1 MLTYL
6 KKRRERRRNAAKFY
20 VIAARAIS
28 RINTANWTEREAT
41 HLEAILRKMDI
52 EIASSEFAQ
61 FAAWLGESGAW
72 KKAFRHIYDR
82 YYLSDAPRSAGF
94 NEEAAISALLKYVDF
109 GKIAPK
115 DLAKVKTRLVAGYER
130 AQRRRA
136 KDFFNVSL
144 DFKLRNPD
152 VLAAIDAHVMFWA
165 DHYNTLYA
173 EAARVVGDELY
184 DGLHPYQ
191 ISRPQKVMDVSIIPG
206 EGESQAEIE
215 KKIIWRLE
223 PSRLGELM
231 LARAQYRIDAFARTE
246 SQSMMAMVN
255 SDHYDKNPQV
265 YGGARWLAFRGQ
277 RHRHYH
283 MNDQTRNLDGKYS
296 FRTGEGGTI
305 LVKRPMDFNMPVG
318 DRVNCMCVEEGIV
331 LDFDPATDFLW
342 GGA

>member
-1 MLTYL
+1 MLSQFR
-6 KKRRERRRNAAKFY
+6 KRRERRRNAAKFY

-28 RINTANWTEREAT
+28 KLNTAKWTEREAA
-41 HLEAILRKMDI
+41 HLEAVLRKLDI
-52 EIASSEFAQ
+52 DIAATEFAQ
-61 FAAWLGESGAW
+61 FATWINESGAW
-72 KKAFRHIYDR
+72 KKAFRQLYDR
-82 YYLSDAPRSAGF
+82 YYLGDAPRSAGF
-94 NEEAAISALLKYVDF
+94 NEEAALGALSDYVDF

-115 DLAKVKTRLVAGYER
+115 DLERVKTALVSGYER

-144 DFKLRNPD
+144 DFKLKNND
-152 VLAAIDAHVMFWA
+152 VLAAIDSHVLFWA

-184 DGLHPYQ
+184 EGLHPYQ
-191 ISRPQKVMDVSIIPG
+191 ISRPQKVLDVSIIPG
-206 EGESQAEIE
+206 EGESISEIE
-215 KKIIWRLE
+215 KKIVWRLE
-223 PSRLGELM
+223 PSRLGEMM
-231 LARAQYRIDAFARTE
+231 LGRAQYRIDAFARTE

-265 YGGARWLAFRGQ
+265 YGGAQWLAFKGEG
-277 RHRHYH
+277 HRHYH
-283 MNDQTRNLDGKYS
+283 MNEQKRNLDGKYS
-296 FRTGEGGTI
+296 FRTGEGDTI